1 MFRKN
6 VRHLQIP
13 LTSHVDELPTPLRER
28 LQNSWAETFYR
39 EFFCRLDEQAFAV
52 LYADQPSRPNVP
64 VNVLVGLEFLKAANG
79 WSDEEM
85 YNEFCYNVQVR
96 YALGYRHLGEGYF
109 DLRTLY
115 YFRERL
121 ARHMQETG
129 ENLLEQAFEQVTDE
143 QLRAFSLKT
152 GKQRMDSTLLA
163 SNIRQMG
170 RVQLL
175 VTVLQRVWRMLSE
188 EDQQRYADLF
198 APYLKKH
205 AGQYVYR
212 LKKEDLPVHLQR
224 IGEAMRRLLTELEAA
239 YGDQPTYHIL
249 ARVFAEHFRLEP
261 EGLQVKEAGELSASS
276 LQSPDDLEATYREKR
291 GQGHR
296 GYVVN
301 LAETC
306 DPENPVQLITQVQ
319 VAPNTTDDSVL
330 LAEALPDL
338 KARTGVET
346 LITDG
351 SYGSSNND
359 VLLAAHQVT
368 LIQTAMRG
376 RPQDPERFYLE
387 DFQVQA
393 DASGRPEQVTC
404 PKGKSAR
411 VSASLSGKTWVAV
424 FGQTCATC
432 AERARCPVVQ
442 GPPCPPRRGA
452 VPPQGDGGWGAW
464 VLRFRTEA
472 LQRAERRR
480 RSRQHQERGRNLRAA
495 VESTVRSVKHPFAGG
510 KAPVRGRF
518 RVACMVIGSAAVVNV
533 RRLHRFWQARV
544 RPPQAERGPQGGR
557 KRQPGRVEPPVCSSV
572 FAFVRAIRALP
583 WRFLALQPLQPPAL
597 GW

>member
-13 LTSHVDELPTPLRER
+13 LSSHVDELPTPLRER

-39 EFFCRLDEQAFAV
+39 EFFCRLDEQPFAV
-52 LYADQPSRPNVP
+52 LYADTPSRPNVP

-79 WSDEEM
+79 WTDEEM

-152 GKQRMDSTLLA
+152 GRQRMDSTLLA

-175 VTVLQRVWRMLSE
+175 VTVLQRVWRMLLE
-188 EDQQRYADLF
+188 ADQQRYADLF
-198 APYLKKH
+198 APYLKGH

-239 YGDQPTYHIL
+239 YGDQPTYHVL
-249 ARVFAEHFRLEP
+249 ARVFAEHFRMEP
-261 EGLQVKEAGELSASS
+261 EGVQVKEAGELSASS

-338 KARTGVET
+338 KARTGVDT

-351 SYGSSNND
+351 GYGSSNND

-404 PKGKSAR
+404 PKGESAW
-411 VSASLSGKTWVAV
+411 VSASPSGKSWVAV
-424 FGQTCATC
+424 FGETCTLC

-442 GPPCPPRRGA
+442 GKRL
-452 VPPQGDGGWGAW
+452 GAW

-480 RSRQHQERGRNLRAA
+480 RSRRHQESGRNLRAA

-518 RVACMVIGSAAVVNV
+518 RMACMVIGSAAVVNV
-533 RRLHRFWQARV
+533 RRLHRFWQATA
-544 RPPQAERGPQGGR
+544 RPPQAERGPEGGR
-557 KRQPGRVEPPVCSSV
+557 KQQPGWVEPPVCSSV
-572 FAFVRAIRALP
+572 FSFIRAIRALP
-583 WRFLALQPLQPPAL
+583 WRFLALQPLQPPAS
-597 GW
+597 GC

>member
-6 VRHLQIP
+6 TRHLQIP

-39 EFFCRLDEQAFAV
+39 EFFCRLDEQPFAV
-52 LYADQPSRPNVP
+52 LYADEPSRPNVP

-79 WSDEEM
+79 WTDEEM

-96 YALGYRHLGEGYF
+96 YALGYRHLGDGYF

-198 APYLKKH
+198 VPYLKGH

-224 IGEAMRRLLTELEAA
+224 IGEEMRHLLTELEAA
-239 YGDQPTYHIL
+239 YGDQPTYHVL
-249 ARVFAEHFRLEP
+249 ARIFAEHFRLEP
-261 EGLQVKEAGELSASS
+261 EGLQVKEGSEFSASS

-319 VAPNTTDDSVL
+319 VAPNTTDDSTL
-330 LAEALPDL
+330 LAEALPNL
-338 KARTGVET
+338 KDRTGVDT
-346 LITDG
+346 VFTDG
-351 SYGSSNND
+351 SYGSPEND
-359 VLLAAHQVT
+359 ALLAEHQVT
-368 LIQTAMRG
+368 LIQTAIRG

-387 DFQVQA
+387 DFQVQT
-393 DASGRPEQVTC
+393 DASGQPERVIC
-404 PKGKSAR
+404 PKGESAK
-411 VSASLSGKTWVAV
+411 VSASPSGKAFVAV
-424 FGQTCATC
+424 FGPDCATC
-432 AERARCPVVQ
+432 AERGRCPVVQ
-442 GPPCPPRRGA
+442 RKRSGE
-452 VPPQGDGGWGAW
+452 W
-464 VLRFRTEA
+464 VLRFTSEA

-480 RSRQHQERGRNLRAA
+480 RSRQHREGGRNLRAA

-533 RRLHRFWQARV
+533 RRLHRFWRARV
-544 RPPQAERGPQGGR
+544 RPPQAERKQEVGQR
-557 KRQPGRVEPPVCSSV
+557 RQPGRVEQPTDSLGFS
-572 FAFVRAIRALP
+572 FIRAIRALR
-583 WRFLALQPLQPPAL
+583 WQLLAFQPLQRPAL

>member
-6 VRHLQIP
+6 TRHLQIP

-39 EFFCRLDEQAFAV
+39 EFFCRLDEQPFAV
-52 LYADQPSRPNVP
+52 LYADEPSRPNVP

-79 WSDEEM
+79 WTDEEM

-96 YALGYRHLGEGYF
+96 YALGYRHLGDGYF

-198 APYLKKH
+198 APYLKGH

-224 IGEAMRRLLTELEAA
+224 IGEEMRHLLTELEAA
-239 YGDQPTYHIL
+239 YGDQPTYHVL

-261 EGLQVKEAGELSASS
+261 EGLQVKEGSELSASS

-319 VAPNTTDDSVL
+319 VAPNTTDDSTL

-338 KARTGVET
+338 KARTGVDT
-346 LITDG
+346 VFTDG
-351 SYGSSNND
+351 SYGSPEND
-359 VLLAAHQVT
+359 ALLAEHQVT
-368 LIQTAMRG
+368 LIQTAIRG
-376 RPQDPERFYLE
+376 RPQDPDRFYLE
-387 DFQVQA
+387 DFQVQT
-393 DASGRPEQVTC
+393 DASGQPEQVIC
-404 PKGKSAR
+404 PKGESAK
-411 VSASLSGKTWVAV
+411 VSPSPSGKAFVAV
-424 FGQTCATC
+424 FGPDCATC
-432 AERARCPVVQ
+432 AERGRCPVVQ
-442 GPPCPPRRGA
+442 RKRSGE
-452 VPPQGDGGWGAW
+452 W
-464 VLRFRTEA
+464 VLRFTSEA

-480 RSRQHQERGRNLRAA
+480 RSRQHREGGRNLRAA

-533 RRLHRFWQARV
+533 RRLHRFWRARV
-544 RPPQAERGPQGGR
+544 RPPQAERKQEVGQR
-557 KRQPGRVEPPVCSSV
+557 RQPGRVEQPTDSLGFS
-572 FAFVRAIRALP
+572 FIRAIRALR
-583 WRFLALQPLQPPAL
+583 WQLLAFQPLQRPAL

>member
-6 VRHLQIP
+6 TRHLQIP

-52 LYADQPSRPNVP
+52 LYADEPSRPNVP
-64 VNVLVGLEFLKAANG
+64 VNVLVGLEFLKAANS
-79 WSDEEM
+79 WTDEEM
-85 YNEFCYNVQVR
+85 DNEFCYNVQVR
-96 YALGYRHLGEGYF
+96 YALGYRYLGDGYF

-129 ENLLEQAFEQVTDE
+129 ENLLQQAFEQVTDE
-143 QLRAFSLKT
+143 QLQAFSLKT

-188 EDQQRYADLF
+188 DDQQRYAELF
-198 APYLKKH
+198 APYLKGH
-205 AGQYVYR
+205 AGQYIYR
-212 LKKEDLPVHLQR
+212 LKKEELPLHLQR
-224 IGEAMRRLLTELEAA
+224 IGEEMRHLLTELEAA
-239 YGDQPTYHIL
+239 YGDQPTYHVL
-249 ARVFAEHFRLEP
+249 ARIFAEHFRLEP
-261 EGLQVKEAGELSASS
+261 EGLQVKEGSELSASS

-319 VAPNTTDDSVL
+319 VAPNTTDDSTL

-338 KARTGVET
+338 KARTGVDT
-346 LITDG
+346 VFTDG
-351 SYGSSNND
+351 GYGSPEND
-359 VLLAAHQVT
+359 ALLAEHQVT
-368 LIQTAMRG
+368 LIQTAIRG
-376 RPQDPERFYLE
+376 RPQDPHRFSLE
-387 DFQVQA
+387 DFQVQMN
-393 DASGRPEQVTC
+393 ASAEPERLIC
-404 PKGKSAR
+404 PKGKSAQ
-411 VSASLSGKTWVAV
+411 VQAHPSGMGWRAV
-424 FGQTCATC
+424 FGQVCAIC
-432 AERARCPVVQ
+432 AERSRCPVVARKQ
-442 GPPCPPRRGA
+442 
-452 VPPQGDGGWGAW
+452 VGAW
-464 VLRFRTEA
+464 VLRFTSEA

-480 RSRQHQERGRNLRAA
+480 RSRQHREEGRNLRAA
-495 VESTVRSVKHPFAGG
+495 IESTVRSVKHLFAGG

-518 RVACMVIGSAAVVNV
+518 RVACMVVGAAAVVNV

-544 RPPQAERGPQGGR
+544 RPPQAERKQEIGQ
-557 KRQPGRVEPPVCSSV
+557 KRQPRRVEQPTDSPGFS
-572 FAFVRAIRALP
+572 FIQAIRALR
-583 WRFLALQPLQPPAL
+583 WQLLAFQPLQRPAL